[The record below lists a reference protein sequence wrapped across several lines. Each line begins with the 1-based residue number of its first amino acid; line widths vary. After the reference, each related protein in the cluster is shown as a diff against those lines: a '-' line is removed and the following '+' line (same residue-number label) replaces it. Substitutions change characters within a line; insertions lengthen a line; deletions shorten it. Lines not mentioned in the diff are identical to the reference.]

1 MKPKISVIIPNWN
14 GKKYLKTCLDSLKNQ
29 SFKNFEI
36 ILVDNGSED
45 GSVKFTKSHYPE
57 IQTISLGVNT
67 GFSRAVNTGIKKAKG
82 EYILLLN
89 NDTEADPNLLKN
101 LNLTSEKYRDYYFYA
116 CKILCFDKKDI
127 IDSAGDGL
135 YKNGIAYRRGRY
147 QKDGLEF
154 NKIKEVFGACGGAAL
169 YRKELFNK
177 IGFFDED
184 FFAFY
189 EDVDI
194 NFRAQLAGFR
204 CLYIPSAV
212 VCHIGHGS
220 LEEKDPFVQRLS
232 LRNRFFV
239 LIKNLPLKLFL
250 KYFREIIWFHLWWL
264 IKDLIKILIKYK
276 YNEEVRFRFRVRNE
290 VFKNF
295 WKLYKKRRII
305 QKNRKINLKY
315 LESILTP
322 LPKYIQ

>member
-36 ILVDNGSED
+36 ILVDNGSRDE
-45 GSVKFTKSHYPE
+45 SIEFVKSCYPE
-57 IQTISLGVNT
+57 IQIISLWENT
-67 GFSRAVNTGIKKAKG
+67 GFSKAVNTGIKKAKG

-101 LNLTSEKYRDYYFYA
+101 LNSALKKYHDYYFYA
-116 CKILCFDKKDI
+116 CKILCFDKRDT

-135 YKNGIAYRRGRY
+135 YINGIAYRKGHH
-147 QKDGLEF
+147 QKDKLEF
-154 NKIKEVFGACGGAAL
+154 NEIKEVFGACGAAAL
-169 YRKELFNK
+169 YRKKLFSK

-204 CLYIPSAV
+204 CLYIPSAIV
-212 VCHIGHGS
+212 YHIGHGT
-220 LEEKDPFVQRLS
+220 LKVENLFVQRLS

-239 LIKNLPLKLFL
+239 LIKNAPLKLFL
-250 KYFREIIWFHLWWL
+250 RYFREIIWFHLWWI
-264 IKDLIKILIKYK
+264 IKDLVKILAKYK
-276 YNEEVRFRFRVRNE
+276 YNEEVKFRFRVRNE
-290 VFKNF
+290 ILKNF
-295 WKLYKKRRII
+295 WRLYRKRRII
-305 QKNRKINLKY
+305 QKNRKINLGY

-322 LPKYIQ
+322 SPKF